1 MLSYIQREFSED
13 KMAFIEFAHKRAP
26 SKMASVHVHSHHE
39 LYYLAKG
46 KSKYLIDDE
55 IYPVEP
61 GNVVFIPSGHYH
73 RTDNEALMSVERYLI
88 SFDDSLFDSDTRI
101 LLDELM
107 EKRLIS
113 IPINRIEGLEELFG
127 ALERSESQSEEIREA
142 VKKIHVLSII
152 SYITRHKREFTPA
165 VSEADKIVHKISE
178 YIGANYSDDLS
189 LPMLSHKFGVSE
201 SHLSRKF
208 KDVTGIGLGEYIT
221 FIRIMNAE
229 RLLST
234 GKTSITSVA
243 TQCGFADPNYFSTV
257 FKKLKGVTP
266 LKFSKSA
273 YNKEN

>member
-1 MLSYIQREFSED
+1 
-13 KMAFIEFAHKRAP
+13 MAFIEFEHKRAP

-73 RTDNEALMSVERYLI
+73 MTDNEALMSVERYLI
-88 SFDDSLFDSDTRI
+88 SFDDSLFDSDTKI

-113 IPINRIEGLEELFG
+113 IPINRIEGLENLFG
-127 ALERSESQSEEIREA
+127 ALERSASQSEVMLEA
-142 VKKIHVLSII
+142 VRKIHVLSII
-152 SYITRHKREFTPA
+152 SYICRHKREFTPA
-165 VSEADKIVHKISE
+165 VSEADRIVHKISE
-178 YIGANYSDDLS
+178 YISINYSEDLS
-189 LPMLSHKFGVSE
+189 LSMLSHRFGVSE

-229 RLLST
+229 RLLSV
-234 GKTSITSVA
+234 GKASITSVA
-243 TQCGFADPNYFSTV
+243 AECGFADPNYFSTV

-266 LKFSKSA
+266 LKFSKNA
-273 YNKEN
+273 QAKQH

>member
-1 MLSYIQREFSED
+1 
-13 KMAFIEFAHKRAP
+13 MAFIEFAHKKAP

-55 IYPVEP
+55 IYPIEP

-73 RTDNEALMSVERYLI
+73 MTDNESLHSVERYLI
-88 SFDDSLFDSDTRI
+88 SFDDSLFDQDTEI
-101 LLDELM
+101 LLGELM

-113 IPINRIEGLEELFG
+113 IPLNRIEGLEELFG
-127 ALERSESQSEEIREA
+127 GLERSASLDEDMREA

-152 SYITRHKREFTPA
+152 SYICRHKREFTPA
-165 VSEADKIVHKISE
+165 VSESDKLVHKVSE
-178 YIGANYSDDLS
+178 YISANYSNDLS
-189 LPMLSHKFGVSE
+189 LPMLSHSFGVSE
-201 SHLSRKF
+201 SHLSRRF

-234 GKTSITSVA
+234 SKASITSVA
-243 TQCGFADPNYFSTV
+243 AQCGFADPNYFSTV

-266 LKFSKSA
+266 LRFSRSA
-273 YNKEN
+273 NAKQG

>member
-1 MLSYIQREFSED
+1 
-13 KMAFIEFAHKRAP
+13 MAFIEFEHKRAP

-73 RTDNEALMSVERYLI
+73 MTDNEALMSVERYLI
-88 SFDDSLFDSDTRI
+88 SFDDSLFDSDTKI

-113 IPINRIEGLEELFG
+113 IPINRIEGLENLFG
-127 ALERSESQSEEIREA
+127 ALEGSASQSEVMLEA
-142 VKKIHVLSII
+142 VRKIHVLSII
-152 SYITRHKREFTPA
+152 SYICRHKREFTPA
-165 VSEADKIVHKISE
+165 VSEADRIVHKISE
-178 YIGANYSDDLS
+178 YISVNYSEDLS
-189 LPMLSHKFGVSE
+189 LSMLSHRFGVSE

-229 RLLST
+229 RLLSV
-234 GKTSITSVA
+234 GKASITSVA
-243 TQCGFADPNYFSTV
+243 AECGFADPNYFSTV

-266 LKFSKSA
+266 LKFSKNA
-273 YNKEN
+273 QAKQH